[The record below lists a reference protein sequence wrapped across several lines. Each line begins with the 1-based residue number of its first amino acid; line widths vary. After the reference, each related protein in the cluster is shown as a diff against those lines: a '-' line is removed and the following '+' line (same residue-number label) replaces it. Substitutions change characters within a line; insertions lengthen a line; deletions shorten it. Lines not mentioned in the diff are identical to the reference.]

1 MIKVIKLLENKPEDV
16 ATLYELENGSA
27 LTFSGLVDDDSSYE
41 GIINWL
47 EENGAPMIDKTF
59 YVFKGEMMNRIYD
72 LKGKVRYPEDLTFIS
87 IKLDSIKNLDRIYLK
102 RYELGGRWLDDI
114 VDNDV
119 AHSKQYKGR
128 E

>member
-1 MIKVIKLLENKPEDV
+1 MIKIIKLLENKPEDV
-16 ATLYELENGSA
+16 STLYELEEGSA

-47 EENGAPMIDKTF
+47 EENDAPMIDKTF
-59 YVFKGEMMNRIYD
+59 YD
-72 LKGKVRYPEDLTFIS
+72 LKGKVRYPENLTFIS

-114 VDNDV
+114 VDNDI
-119 AHSKQYKGR
+119 AHSKQYKR
-128 E
+128 CK